1 LFRWGI
7 ASLILVVILDIVVA
21 AALLTLFMLVTP
33 SLSIMAA
40 WFRLAYAA
48 VYLAAISQL
57 VVALGVLGD
66 PDQALRAVNGYDT
79 VWYVGLILFGVHLLG
94 VLAYGSD
101 LMPKVFG
108 ILLVIAGLGYLA
120 DGFGAVLIPIESIN
134 ISQFTFMGEAALMFW
149 LLIKGRRKD
158 FSRGEAGQGHHLDPD
173 PLVSTPVG

>member
-66 PDQALRAVNGYDT
+66 PDQALRAVN
-79 VWYVGLILFGVHLLG
+79 
-94 VLAYGSD
+94 A
-101 LMPKVFG
+101 
-108 ILLVIAGLGYLA
+108 
-120 DGFGAVLIPIESIN
+120 
-134 ISQFTFMGEAALMFW
+134 
-149 LLIKGRRKD
+149 
-158 FSRGEAGQGHHLDPD
+158 
-173 PLVSTPVG
+173 

>member
-21 AALLTLFMLVTP
+21 AAPLSLFMPVSP

-66 PDQALRAVNGYDT
+66 PDQALLAVNAYDT
-79 VWYVGLILFGVHLLG
+79 VWHVGLILFGVHLLL
-94 VLAYGSD
+94 LAYRSG

-108 ILLVIAGLGYLA
+108 MLLVIAGLGYLA
-120 DGFGAVLIPIESIN
+120 DGFGAVLIPNYSIN

-158 FSRGEAGQGHHLDPD
+158 FSRREAGQGHHLDPA
-173 PLVSTPVG
+173 PLVSAPVG